1 MFDENKFDEN
11 KFKVI
16 NLNYLKELSGGD
28 SQFIKEMLEIFLAN
42 YPKYMKKLTTGIEV
56 KEWVEIRKMA
66 HKIKPTL
73 AYIGLDELIP
83 EFQQVEEWALAN
95 TNYESIVTKINTL
108 NATCKLALEEVETA
122 VKEL

>member
-1 MFDENKFDEN
+1 MFDEN

-16 NLNYLKELSGGD
+16 NLDNLKELSGGD
-28 SQFIKEMLEIFLAN
+28 SQFIKEMLEVFLAN
-42 YPKYMKKLTTGIEV
+42 YPKYMGKLMVGIEV
-56 KEWVEIRKMA
+56 KDWVEIRKMA

-95 TNYESIVTKINTL
+95 TNYESIVTTINKL
-108 NATCKLALEEVETA
+108 NTTCELALEEVKTA
-122 VKEL
+122 VNEL